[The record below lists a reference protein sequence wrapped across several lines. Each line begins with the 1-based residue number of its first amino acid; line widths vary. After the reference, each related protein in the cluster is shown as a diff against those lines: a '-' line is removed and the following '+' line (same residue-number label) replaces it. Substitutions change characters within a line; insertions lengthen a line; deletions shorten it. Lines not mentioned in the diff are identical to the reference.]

1 MRSWIVLFLLLA
13 LALGGCGGG
22 DEGGSSSG
30 AKAVSATAILVQQ
43 GGMANADGGA
53 PVMLTISGK
62 ITFERYTPT
71 AFGLAAAP
79 VTQNAAFVLVEFV
92 QHGTL
97 NTLVTASVNADV
109 NGDYTATFS
118 TDKDFFVRARA
129 QFNAASLNCRVL
141 HTQMSAPVVHAV
153 SSSVINR
160 AGGSQVVNVNADLV
174 LPHLRGGAFAA
185 LDSMR
190 KLAQAA
196 AYTGSPALGTLDLY
210 WAAGNLGTSFMRD
223 LASQPVA
230 ISQTRFVGTGALGQP
245 GIEISGGRWNNVANS
260 DHDEFDESVIAHEF
274 VHFLMRTQSRD
285 NNWGGAHNGEAFTP
299 NAAYGEGLPTGLGNA
314 LLGVKDYID
323 TTGLPS
329 GTTSAIFTFDCENP
343 SFVPGVPSAATGVS
357 GYQSEF
363 AVAAVVWDLIDGSA
377 GGPASSDGDPVAIA
391 PAGFLAGFYAL
402 RTRNSTFNIAYLATL
417 LQQLIDNAQL
427 SSGNAN
433 TLVTP
438 YNAAFPPAG
447 ADIWPPAISAPGTV
461 NSSLDASTGPGS
473 TPANAEIGANANAC
487 YRLTLAAPQ
496 SVTFNLNATPGTY
509 NASQHRLDIYVYDL
523 ANALLGGAASVSAA
537 KSVTL
542 SLPAG
547 DFLIRVHHAAASA
560 APVTF
565 NLTIP

>member
-1 MRSWIVLFLLLA
+1 MRYCVFVLLLLLA
-13 LALGGCGGG
+13 GCGGG
-22 DEGGSSSG
+22 DGSGSKPG
-30 AKAVSATAILVQQ
+30 PKAVSASAILEQQ
-43 GGMANADGGA
+43 GGIANANGGA

-62 ITFERYTPT
+62 ITFERYAPT
-71 AFGLAAAP
+71 AFGLAAAAP
-79 VTQNAAFVLVEFV
+79 RNAAFVLVEFV
-92 QHGTL
+92 EHGTL
-97 NTLVTASVNADV
+97 SSSVATSVNTDA

-129 QFNAASLNCRVL
+129 QFSAASLNCRVL
-141 HTQMSAPVVHAV
+141 HTQMNTPIVHAA
-153 SSSVINR
+153 SSAVVNR
-160 AGGSQVVNVNADLV
+160 ALGSQTVNVNADLAM
-174 LPHLRGGAFAA
+174 PHLRGGAFAA
-185 LDSMR
+185 LDTAR
-190 KLAQAA
+190 ELAQSA

-230 ISQTRFVGTGALGQP
+230 INATRFVNAGALGQP
-245 GIEISGGRWNNVANS
+245 GIEISGGRWNDVANT
-260 DHDEFDESVIAHEF
+260 DHDEFDQSVLAHEF

-314 LLGVKDYID
+314 LLGSKDYID

-343 SFVPGVPSAATGVS
+343 SFVPGVPSAVSGVS

-377 GGPASSDGDPVAIA
+377 GGPASSDGDPVAIT
-391 PAGFLAGFYAL
+391 PASFLASFYAL
-402 RTRNSTFNIAYLATL
+402 RTRNGTFNIAYLATL
-417 LQQLIDNAQL
+417 LQQLIDDAQL

-433 TLVTP
+433 ALVTP
-438 YNAAFPPAG
+438 HNAAFPPAG
-447 ADIWPPAISAPGTV
+447 ADNWPPVLAALGTV
-461 NSSLDASTGPGS
+461 NGSLDASTGPGA
-473 TPANAEIGANANAC
+473 TPANTEIGAGANAC
-487 YRLTLAAPQ
+487 FHLTLAAPQ
-496 SVTFNLNATPGTY
+496 SVTFNLSATPGTY
-509 NASQHRLDIYVYDL
+509 NADQHRTDIYVYDL
-523 ANALLGGAASVSAA
+523 SNALLGGASGVNAA

-547 DFLIRVHHAAASA
+547 DFLIRVHHAAPNA

-565 NLTIP
+565 TLTLP